1 MISILNI
8 KTNFFSIL
16 ILSYCVYVMVYYKS
30 ISLRYIR
37 LIALAFILEVGK
49 FQGYFFAIGESE
61 VSYEDAFATILLVIN
76 CVSMAKHKRYDK
88 KTFIVAMALL
98 TVALLGIIMENIAPY
113 QGLIIPYN

>member
-16 ILSYCVYVMVYYKS
+16 ILGYCVYVMVYYKS
-30 ISLRYIR
+30 IQLRYIR

-49 FQGYFFAIGESE
+49 FQGYFLAIGKSE
-61 VSYEDAFATILLVIN
+61 VSYEDAFVTILLVIN

-88 KTFIVAMALL
+88 K
-98 TVALLGIIMENIAPY
+98 NIHCCNGSSDCGSFGNHYGAY
-113 QGLIIPYN
+113 CAISRVNYSI

>member
-49 FQGYFFAIGESE
+49 FQGYFFAIGERE

-98 TVALLGIIMENIAPY
+98 TVALL
-113 QGLIIPYN
+113 